1 MGYITISAKN
11 RETYSSISNFFID
24 YYMTDANGDFVKIY
38 LYLVRLM
45 SSSGPVA
52 VSDIADHFNF
62 TEKDICRAIKYWISK
77 GVMELIYAPSGE
89 PTGINLLP
97 LREPDTGISSEF
109 DGDVDFLVSIPEPE
123 STTTASGNSVAVS
136 RNNIATSGN
145 TVTSSRNAAH
155 DQAVTTGNMAA
166 PRNPIPVSSAMAGAG
181 ETAVSRELPVKKTFS
196 PELAA
201 KAEEDSAFN
210 DILFFTETYLGKTL
224 SSREI
229 ESLIYIHDQLG
240 FSAEVIQFL
249 EEHLVSKNIK
259 NIQYF
264 EEVAI
269 TWYNENVRTLEDAKR
284 SATKHDPLYK
294 AVFNELGIRNR
305 YPGSAEIA
313 FMDSWQSELHFDI
326 TIIKEACKRGVLNNP
341 TSVNFAYI
349 DGILRNWYKNGVQ
362 GLKDI
367 EELDR
372 KHKARTISN
381 GANDY
386 KVKAN
391 SFNTFSKRDA
401 SKDDI
406 DELEELFLKEV
417 NS

>member
-97 LREPDTGISSEF
+97 LSEPDTGLSSEF
-109 DGDVDFLVSIPEPE
+109 DGDVDFLVSIPKPDKTAAVSVNDLTVSA
-123 STTTASGNSVAVS
+123 STGTTSGHDQTAPSNNMAGSRNPVQVSSNPLDGNGTTASRKLPAK
-136 RNNIATSGN
+136 
-145 TVTSSRNAAH
+145 AA
-155 DQAVTTGNMAA
+155 
-166 PRNPIPVSSAMAGAG
+166 
-181 ETAVSRELPVKKTFS
+181 FS

-201 KAEEDSAFN
+201 KAEEDSAFS

-224 SSREI
+224 SSRDI

-240 FSAEVIQFL
+240 FSAEIIQFL
-249 EEHLVSKNIK
+249 EEHLVSSGIK
-259 NIQYF
+259 SIQYF
-264 EEVAI
+264 EDVAV
-269 TWYNENVRTLEDAKR
+269 TWYNENVKTLDDAKR
-284 SATKHDPLYK
+284 AATKHNPLYK

-313 FMDSWQSELHFDI
+313 FMDSWQSELHFDV

-372 KHKARTISN
+372 KHKARTVNN
-381 GANDY
+381 GTNSY

-391 SFNTFSKRDA
+391 SFNTFSKRDS

>member
-77 GVMELIYAPSGE
+77 GVMELVYAPSGE
-89 PTGINLLP
+89 PTGVNLLP
-97 LREPDTGISSEF
+97 LSEPDTGISSEF
-109 DGDVDFLVSIPEPE
+109 DGDVDFLVSIPDPE
-123 STTTASGNSVAVS
+123 STATASGNSAEAS
-136 RNNIATSGN
+136 
-145 TVTSSRNAAH
+145 
-155 DQAVTTGNMAA
+155 
-166 PRNPIPVSSAMAGAG
+166 RNPIPVSSAMTGAG

-269 TWYNENVRTLEDAKR
+269 TWYNENVKTLEDAKR

-391 SFNTFSKRDA
+391 SFNTFSMRDT

>member
-1 MGYITISAKN
+1 
-11 RETYSSISNFFID
+11 
-24 YYMTDANGDFVKIY
+24 
-38 LYLVRLM
+38 
-45 SSSGPVA
+45 
-52 VSDIADHFNF
+52 
-62 TEKDICRAIKYWISK
+62 
-77 GVMELIYAPSGE
+77 
-89 PTGINLLP
+89 
-97 LREPDTGISSEF
+97 
-109 DGDVDFLVSIPEPE
+109 
-123 STTTASGNSVAVS
+123 
-136 RNNIATSGN
+136 
-145 TVTSSRNAAH
+145 
-155 DQAVTTGNMAA
+155 MAA
-166 PRNPIPVSSAMAGAG
+166 PRNPIPVSSAMTGTG

-269 TWYNENVRTLEDAKR
+269 TWYNENVKTLEDAKR

>member
-24 YYMTDANGDFVKIY
+24 YYMTNANGDFVKIY

-123 STTTASGNSVAVS
+123 STTTASGNSVA
-136 RNNIATSGN
+136 
-145 TVTSSRNAAH
+145 
-155 DQAVTTGNMAA
+155 A
-166 PRNPIPVSSAMAGAG
+166 PGNPIPVSSAMTDAG

-269 TWYNENVRTLEDAKR
+269 TWYNENVKTLEDAKR

-326 TIIKEACKRGVLNNP
+326 TIIKEACKRCVLNKP
-341 TSVNFAYI
+341 TSINFSYI
-349 DGILRNWYKNGVQ
+349 DGTLRNWYKDGVQ
-362 GLKDI
+362 SLKDI

-391 SFNTFSKRDA
+391 SFNTFSKRDT